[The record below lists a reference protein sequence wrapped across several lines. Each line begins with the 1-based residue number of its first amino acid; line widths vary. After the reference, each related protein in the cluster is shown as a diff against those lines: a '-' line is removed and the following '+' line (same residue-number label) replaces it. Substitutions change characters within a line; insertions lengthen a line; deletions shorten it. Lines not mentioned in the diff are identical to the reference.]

1 MALLSWL
8 FFFYVDTNRH
18 MTEQLTNLTHL
29 HSETGPAFIL
39 VFVLFDSDSL
49 DIILLFVSV
58 CLCASYYYVFVTLFS
73 FLFQLFLAFILR

>member
-1 MALLSWL
+1 
-8 FFFYVDTNRH
+8 

-58 CLCASYYYVFVTLFS
+58 CLCKLLLRLCNSVFFLVSIIPGLYIEVTS
-73 FLFQLFLAFILR
+73 FFEICNDNREID